1 MAVTTAPE
9 GVLNTYGALDE
20 LKTRVLITGSGS
32 DTALWLALHGA
43 SRGVDDHCGRRFFS
57 IRATRLFDV
66 DDPTSFSLPDLVSV
80 VSLKED
86 ADRDRVYEG
95 TRVTA
100 DYLLYPLNADPL
112 TAWGRPYSRTVANP
126 HGARP
131 SFTVGRSSMQLDG
144 EWGYRSV
151 FADSGADVAGGTLS
165 SSATVVP
172 STSGTPFSAG
182 MTVRASAEQM
192 FVRQVSVNELTVVR
206 AVNGTAASSHSSGT
220 DLYVFRHPPQVVEA
234 ALLLAARFWKRK
246 DSAYGPV
253 AGSNGLGAVY
263 IRPGMDPDIER
274 LLSPFRKLPVGVG
287 V

>member
-1 MAVTTAPE
+1 MAVTSAPE
-9 GVLNTYGALDE
+9 GVLNTYGALEE
-20 LKTRVLITGSGS
+20 LKSRAAITGSGS
-32 DTALWLALHGA
+32 DSSLWLALHGA
-43 SRGVDDHCGRRFFS
+43 SRGVDDHCGRRFFT
-57 IRATRLFDV
+57 IRAARLFDV
-66 DDPTSFSLPDLVSV
+66 DDPASFNIPDLVSV

-86 ADRDRVYEG
+86 EDRDRVYEV
-95 TRVTA
+95 TRATA

-112 TAWGRPYSRTVANP
+112 TAWGRPYSRVVVDP

-131 SFTVGRSSMQLDG
+131 SFTIGRSSMQLDG

-151 FADSGADVAGGTLS
+151 FADSGADVTGGTLS

-172 STSGTPFSAG
+172 STAGTAFAPG
-182 MTVRASAEQM
+182 MTIRAGSEQM
-192 FVRQVSVNELTVVR
+192 FVRQVSANDLTVVR
-206 AVNGTAASSHSSGT
+206 AINGTSASSHSSGT